1 MALPLAPVV
10 YAVGGAAAGVV
21 TGHVLRGGES
31 TERQIAA
38 DAMLGALPV
47 GLGLRG
53 ATQLASAAS
62 KLRYFSR
69 AAGDRLRHIPMYFTH
84 PGSAMYI
91 GPQMQAI
98 ATGIAAGHV
107 VTHLSHRLF
116 SDQNNK
122 SMSRGV
128 EHTASSGTTGESA
141 RKSMRGPSA
150 QRKAYF
156 VTTDRKAISGHKLGT
171 RGPCDKGYVLQKK
184 GRRYMCVPRK

>member
-1 MALPLAPVV
+1 MALPLVPIL

-31 TERQIAA
+31 SERQIAA

-53 ATQLASAAS
+53 ATQLASKAS

-69 AAGDRLRHIPMYFTH
+69 AAGDRLRHIPLYFTH

-91 GPQMQAI
+91 GPQMRAI
-98 ATGIAAGHV
+98 ATGVAAGHV
-107 VTHLSHRLF
+107 VTRFSHRLF
-116 SDQNNK
+116 SDRNKK
-122 SMSRGV
+122 SMSRGGQ
-128 EHTASSGTTGESA
+128 HTASSRMARTKA

-150 QRKAYF
+150 QKRKSRSRFRRDEERY
-156 VTTDRKAISGHKLGT
+156 R
-171 RGPCDKGYVLQKK
+171 
-184 GRRYMCVPRK
+184 GRRT